1 MTILMR
7 DGAILYS
14 GGANGAEAEFGIQ
27 AERFGVEEI
36 NFTFEGHQ
44 IARSRGVR
52 VLTRDELL
60 KGDVSL
66 AYVSKLMHRTYT
78 DAPLIRKVL
87 QTIWYQ
93 VNSGQ
98 EIYVV
103 GAVLSDGTVKGGTG
117 WGAEFAKLC
126 NKPIFVFDQGRN
138 AWLTWKED
146 RWIPPPGGPAIRIG
160 NPRFTGTGTRF
171 LAENG
176 RTAIRELFA
185 RSFA

>member
-1 MTILMR
+1 MTMLMR
-7 DGAILYS
+7 EGCILYS
-14 GGANGAEAEFGIQ
+14 GGANGTEAEFGIQ
-27 AERFGVEEI
+27 AERFGIEEI
-36 NFTFEGHQ
+36 NYTFEGHQ

-103 GAVLSDGTVKGGTG
+103 GKILDDGTVKGGTG
-117 WGAEFAKLC
+117 WGARCGGLRGGTTLGTSAPRMILWISWRRVLTFRLLC
-126 NKPIFVFDQGRN
+126 GRGRGQG
-138 AWLTWKED
+138 KS
-146 RWIPPPGGPAIRIG
+146 GC
-160 NPRFTGTGTRF
+160 
-171 LAENG
+171 
-176 RTAIRELFA
+176 
-185 RSFA
+185 